1 MAMFLMEERTKTDS
15 VWRPWIEM
23 LPNNFEDFP
32 VFFTSQQKKWLT
44 ETALLLS
51 LEKKINNMKNEFAFI
66 CGKIPAF
73 TKFTYLEYQ
82 GARMMANSRMFEL
95 KIGGKKTLGWVP
107 YADMMNYTD
116 PPDADFEYDDK
127 QGGYILKAC
136 HAIKKGQVVHNT
148 YGPKSNRDYYL
159 HYGFIHPNNN
169 RNNLPVI
176 FDVSKDDPLYS
187 KKMALLQN
195 VDMNDSR
202 AREYMAMANYNLN
215 CTSKMIAFLRFCVY
229 NEGEEELEK
238 VCQ

>member
-1 MAMFLMEERTKTDS
+1 
-15 VWRPWIEM
+15 
-23 LPNNFEDFP
+23 
-32 VFFTSQQKKWLT
+32 
-44 ETALLLS
+44 
-51 LEKKINNMKNEFAFI
+51 
-66 CGKIPAF
+66 
-73 TKFTYLEYQ
+73 
-82 GARMMANSRMFEL
+82 
-95 KIGGKKTLGWVP
+95 
-107 YADMMNYTD
+107 
-116 PPDADFEYDDK
+116 
-127 QGGYILKAC
+127 
-136 HAIKKGQVVHNT
+136 VVHNT

-169 RNNLPVI
+169 KNNLPVI

-187 KKMALLQN
+187 KKMALLQG